1 MTDDVK
7 KAPTKVS
14 FAMEANAK
22 INRLIDWVIENSPDK
37 EHPLAHSDFADV
49 REQFYKIACGIDMLE
64 TEPEP
69 SEGGAQ
75 YVNVTPA
82 PWP

>member
-1 MTDDVK
+1 MEQ
-7 KAPTKVS
+7 APEKLA
-14 FAMEANAK
+14 FAMEVNSK
-22 INRLIDWVIENSPDK
+22 INELIEW
-37 EHPLAHSDFADV
+37 V
-49 REQFYKIACGIDMLE
+49 RENTPNKESPPEKDDFVEVQERFCKIACGIDAQS

-69 SEGGAQ
+69 EDGGAQ

>member
-1 MTDDVK
+1 MP

-14 FAMEANAK
+14 FAMEVNAK
-22 INRLIDWVIENSPDK
+22 INNLIDWVIENSPEK
-37 EHPLAHSDFADV
+37 EHPLSYSDFADV
-49 REQFYKIACGIDMLE
+49 REQFNKVACGLDSLQN
-64 TEPEP
+64 EPEP

>member
-1 MTDDVK
+1 MTE
-7 KAPTKVS
+7 APDKVA
-14 FAMEANAK
+14 FAMEVNSKFNELVA
-22 INRLIDWVIENSPDK
+22 WVIEHSPDNK
-37 EHPLAHSDFADV
+37 KHLNGEDFAEL
-49 REQFYKIACGIDMLE
+49 REGFCKISCGFDAQTL
-64 TEPEP
+64 EPEP